1 MRTGVPNGVES
12 IVEIRFSEVSV
23 VKFLAVVLFSSWA
36 FMVSAQDDFD
46 PLDPEDDDAQTG
58 VAVGA
63 RIPDFRAVDQNGE
76 SWDFDRLKG
85 PNGAVLVF
93 HRSADW

>member
-1 MRTGVPNGVES
+1 M
-12 IVEIRFSEVSV
+12 
-23 VKFLAVVLFSSWA
+23 VKFLALVLFASWA
-36 FMVSAQDDFD
+36 SVVMAQDDFD

-58 VAVGA
+58 VAVGTQ
-63 RIPDFRAVDQNGE
+63 IPDFRAVDQNGE

-85 PNGAVLVF
+85 PDGAVLVF